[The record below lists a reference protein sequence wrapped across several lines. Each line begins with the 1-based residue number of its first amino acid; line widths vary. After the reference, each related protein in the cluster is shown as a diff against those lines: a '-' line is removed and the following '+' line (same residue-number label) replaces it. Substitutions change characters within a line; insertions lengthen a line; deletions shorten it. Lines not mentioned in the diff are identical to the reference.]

1 MILRMTKS
9 PSSILI
15 VNSEPDLANLFAEM
29 ISMDVEKYIINMAY
43 TGNECLQT
51 LERYIPDLILIDVEL
66 KDMEGWDLIE
76 KIKKFKPDTSI
87 IVITAKQP
95 RIEDFPRLSVLC
107 DYIMRPVTLDGL
119 QMAVKDALEVPRILD
134 RCIENLKNA
143 RDKEEIL
150 SHIMENIRIIKQSII
165 DRKLLVLLRQIYPT
179 DNDPTIKQF
188 LDNLRKKLDAAH
200 NEIESFI
207 SQECLLNNIKI

>member
-29 ISMDVEKYIINMAY
+29 VSMDVEKYIINMAY
-43 TGNECLQT
+43 TGKECLQT

-66 KDMEGWDLIE
+66 KDMDGWDLIQ

-119 QMAVKDALEVPRILD
+119 QMAVKDAMEVPRILD

-207 SQECLLNNIKI
+207 SQECQLNNIQI

>member
-1 MILRMTKS
+1 MILRMTKRQ
-9 PSSILI
+9 SSILI

-29 ISMDVEKYIINMAY
+29 VSMDVEMYIINMAY
-43 TGNECLQT
+43 TGKECLQT

-76 KIKKFKPDTSI
+76 KIKNYNTSI
-87 IVITAKQP
+87 IVITSKQP
-95 RIEDFPRLSVLC
+95 GIEDFPRLSVLC

-134 RCIENLKNA
+134 RCIENLKNS
-143 RDKEEIL
+143 RDKEEIP

-200 NEIESFI
+200 NDIESFI

>member
-1 MILRMTKS
+1 MIKS

-29 ISMDVEKYIINMAY
+29 LSMDVEKYIINMSY
-43 TGNECLQT
+43 TGKECLQT

-66 KDMEGWDLIE
+66 KDVEGWDLIE
-76 KIKKFKPDTSI
+76 KIKKFEPDASI

-143 RDKEEIL
+143 
-150 SHIMENIRIIKQSII
+150 I
-165 DRKLLVLLRQIYPT
+165 DTLELEH
-179 DNDPTIKQF
+179 
-188 LDNLRKKLDAAH
+188 AAH
-200 NEIESFI
+200 ADLAPYLTNLKVWQAKLAKLEE
-207 SQECLLNNIKI
+207 